1 MGASGRRDQ
10 VLWWSVVGMAAL
22 AGLLLRVSAAQG
34 GLWTDEAWSLI
45 YARQAGDAA
54 GVFLRIN
61 HDNNHHLYSLWLL
74 AVGMDAPVWLIR
86 LPAILCGTA
95 AIFVAA
101 TVARDKSLEAGGVAA
116 MVFAVAPVFVT
127 FGSEARG
134 YAPML
139 LAALV
144 LILLATRAEDRGA
157 GRAAPWWLG
166 LTAALGML
174 SHMTMAAPVA
184 LVTLWVYIARRRT
197 SGARGALRLTARL
210 MGPALAATIAVA
222 AFVFAAAAA
231 SPTGMRLGGYLPF
244 DWSGFVGALDSLAG
258 ATVGAAFPAP
268 WLGPLV
274 IGAAALIVAVR
285 PPALLGARGRLYA
298 ILILGVPVGAAL
310 LHPGNSI
317 FPRYYLCSAL
327 GLALLGAVAIGRGL
341 CGRAV
346 VKAVAGAAFVAIV
359 LSCLLHDRRLI
370 EAQRGHPD
378 RPVRLMAAAAPGGAR
393 LALDLPR
400 FEGIVRVAAKRAGY
414 PVEIVDGCAAAEFFL
429 SATTAVVPPTR
440 IVHCGLEMSALASS
454 SGTALTGD
462 RWTLYRFDACKPS
475 GPLLPAPL
483 EACPRARSHAERA

>member
-1 MGASGRRDQ
+1 M
-10 VLWWSVVGMAAL
+10 LWWSVVGTAAL
-22 AGLLLRVSAAQG
+22 AGLALRVAAAQG

-45 YARQAGDAA
+45 YARQAGDVA

-116 MVFAVAPVFVT
+116 IVFAVAPVFVT

-184 LVTLWVYIARRRT
+184 VVALWAYIERRRR
-197 SGARGALRLTARL
+197 SGARGALRSTLRL

-231 SPTGMRLGGYLPF
+231 SPTGMRLGGFEPF
-244 DWSGFVGALDSLAG
+244 NWSGFLRALDAL
-258 ATVGAAFPAP
+258 VGGTIGISTPLP
-268 WLGPLV
+268 WIGPLLV
-274 IGAAALIVAVR
+274 GTAAVVFAIRR
-285 PPALLGARGRLYA
+285 PQWLGARAPLYA
-298 ILILGVPVGAAL
+298 MLILAVPLGVAL
-310 LHPGNSI
+310 FHPGNSI
-317 FPRYYLCSAL
+317 FARYYLCSGL
-327 GLALLGAVAIGRGL
+327 GLALLLASLLGRGL
-341 CGRAV
+341 EARGAIRIAAAAV
-346 VKAVAGAAFVAIV
+346 LTGVV
-359 LSCLLHDRRLI
+359 LTSVIHDSRLI
-370 EAQRGHPD
+370 EAERGHPD
-378 RPVRLMAAAAPGGAR
+378 LPVRVMAEAAPGGAR

-400 FEGIVRVAAKRAGY
+400 FEGIVSVAARRAGY
-414 PVEIVDGCAAAEFFL
+414 PVAIVQGCAPAQFFL
-429 SATTAVVPPTR
+429 SATTAAPPR
-440 IVHCGLEMSALASS
+440 ADIVRCGRKMRAIASA

-462 RWTLYRFDACKPS
+462 RWTLYRLDACKPS

-483 EACPRARSHAERA
+483 EACPRARFDAERA